1 MNDKSGFSFMKI
13 GAGAKV
19 TGLRMKRNVMVVDDL
34 SHVESFVT
42 VGERGEVINLDA
54 DGNELHLSLIH
65 I

>member
-1 MNDKSGFSFMKI
+1 MKI

-54 DGNELHLSLIH
+54 DGNELHRGRFRLRAK
-65 I
+65 

>member
-54 DGNELHLSLIH
+54 DGN
-65 I
+65 